1 MDRDPIDPDR
11 LVERRA
17 RRRVDMKL
25 GFFIHA
31 LVFVLVNAGLFA
43 LTLDAP
49 SLVLDSWPRWA
60 KPPT

>member
-25 GFFIHA
+25 GFFIRFCRNSGMR
-31 LVFVLVNAGLFA
+31 LSESG
-43 LTLDAP
+43 
-49 SLVLDSWPRWA
+49 
-60 KPPT
+60 